1 MRRRPAN
8 RSTAD
13 PHAPQKPPPKPSPKP
28 LPPALRPLVLIA
40 AALLLMG
47 WFVTAVANPDTWWHL
62 EAGRYIVQT
71 HHLPSPDP
79 FAFTT
84 AAAKPAYAGE
94 ETVRRF
100 NLTHEWLAQSIFYLA
115 WAGGG
120 WAGGGWAA
128 LILLRAAMLTA
139 FCGLA
144 GLVAFHR
151 TGGLYRSLAAAIAT
165 AAIAGNFAVDR
176 PFLFTYLLL
185 AGTIYILETARSRRT
200 VWLLPPLF
208 LLWANCHGGYFLG
221 WVALA
226 AYCIPT
232 LLRRAPDA
240 PPSGARRLWTV
251 SALCVLVSGLNPNG
265 FRALAVT
272 LAYRSSALQ
281 SSLWEWRRP
290 QLWPPDLFAAVLFL
304 AAAALLWQFRQVR
317 LSDWILF
324 AAFAAASLLAIRNTI
339 LIGWLGPLLI
349 AAYLPFA
356 PPRPRWSEFAAAALL
371 LAGVAGEIVS
381 GNAFQLRAEE
391 WLYPKGAADF
401 LLAHRIRGPIFNVYE
416 HGGYLMWRLWPR
428 EKVFIDGRA
437 LSDTLFHDYQ
447 RMLYALPAD
456 SEKSGLQ
463 LLDAYGIQTIVVNG
477 FEYGSGAIY
486 MLPVALSDPSQ
497 TEWKLVYQDAQAM
510 VFLRHPPPG
519 VTPLASVDA
528 LASLES
534 QCSAHIEH
542 LPGEPLCARYLGI
555 LFTRGGQPERGA
567 RWTAVF
573 RQLAGAGQ

>member
-1 MRRRPAN
+1 VAQTP
-8 RSTAD
+8 
-13 PHAPQKPPPKPSPKP
+13 PPQPPPK
-28 LPPALRPLVLIA
+28 ALRPIVLA
-40 AALLLMG
+40 AAACLLMG
-47 WFVTAVANPDTWWHL
+47 WFATAVANPDSWWHL
-62 EAGRYIVQT
+62 ETGRYIWQT

-100 NLTHEWLAQSIFYLA
+100 NLTHEWLAQTIFYLVWSA
-115 WAGGG
+115 
-120 WAGGGWAA
+120 GGWAA

-151 TGGLYRSLAAAIAT
+151 TGGFYRSLAAAVVT
-165 AAIAGNFAVDR
+165 AAIAGNFAADR

-185 AGTIYILETARSRRT
+185 AVTIYILDTARSRRT
-200 VWLLPPLF
+200 LWLLPPLF
-208 LLWANCHGGYFLG
+208 LIWANCHGGYFLG

-226 AYCIPT
+226 AYCVPT
-232 LLRRAPDA
+232 LFRRGPEPR
-240 PPSGARRLWTV
+240 PPGTRTLWIAA
-251 SALCVLVSGLNPNG
+251 ALSVLVSGVNPNG
-265 FRALAVT
+265 FRALTVT
-272 LAYRSSALQ
+272 LAYRASTLQ
-281 SSLWEWRRP
+281 SSLWEWQRP

-304 AAAALLWQFRQVR
+304 AAAALLWRFRKVR

-339 LIGWLGPLLI
+339 LIAWLGPVLI

-356 PPRPRWSEFAAAALL
+356 PPRPRWAEFATAALL
-371 LAGVAGEIVS
+371 LAGLAGETLS
-381 GNAFQLRAEE
+381 GNAFQLHAEE

-401 LLAHRIRGPIFNVYE
+401 LLSHRIAGPIFNTYE

-428 EKVFIDGRA
+428 QKVFIDGRA
-437 LSDTLFHDYQ
+437 LSDSLFHDYQ

-456 SEKSGLQ
+456 AEKSGLQ
-463 LLDAYGIQTIVVNG
+463 LLDAYGIQTIVVDG

-486 MLPVALSDPSQ
+486 VLPVVLANLRH

-510 VFLRHPPPG
+510 VFLRHPPPD
-519 VTPLASVDA
+519 VTPLESTDA
-528 LASLES
+528 LAGMES
-534 QCSAHIEH
+534 QCAAHIAH
-542 LPGEPLCARYLGI
+542 LPSEPLCAYYLGD
-555 LFTRGGQPERGA
+555 LFTRSGQTERGG
-567 RWTAVF
+567 RWMATF
-573 RQLAGAGQ
+573 RQLAGAGR